1 MNDFLKATAIFVF
14 AVFFLTAANAQE
26 LFCRIQINSQQ
37 IQSTNKRVF
46 EEMQK
51 TLYEFL
57 NNQRWT
63 SHVFSVDERIELNF
77 MINLT
82 TQISS
87 DEYKGNIQIQ
97 SSRPVFNTSYTS
109 PMFNFIDNDFQFK
122 FVEQEVLT
130 FNENTHTSNLTSVLA
145 YYVYIVLGLDYDS
158 FGQDSGSEFFQKAER
173 IVNNAQN
180 EPTKGWR
187 SFESRKNR
195 YWLIENLMNETYAP
209 IRECIYR
216 YHRLGLDKMADK
228 QSEGRAEIAEALQ
241 LLQVVHRKKPGSFL
255 MQVFFDAK
263 KDEILNIFSE
273 SFPEEKRR
281 VYTVVSEVDPAN
293 ASKYEQLVK

>member
-1 MNDFLKATAIFVF
+1 MNDFFKATAVVVF
-14 AVFFLTAANAQE
+14 AVIFLTAANAQE
-26 LFCRIQINSQQ
+26 LNCRVQINSQQ
-37 IQSTNKRVF
+37 IQTTNKRVF

-209 IRECIYR
+209 VRECIYR

-241 LLQVVHRKKPGSFL
+241 LLQIVHRKKPGSFL

>member
-1 MNDFLKATAIFVF
+1 MNDFFKATAVVVF
-14 AVFFLTAANAQE
+14 AVIFLSAANAQE
-26 LFCRIQINSQQ
+26 LNCRVQINSQQ
-37 IQSTNKRVF
+37 IQTTNKRVF

-209 IRECIYR
+209 VRECIYR

-241 LLQVVHRKKPGSFL
+241 LLQIVHRKKPGSFL